1 MKVFFDSPWE
11 FDLISRLQNYH
22 EISSPRD
29 LLDVL
34 LVAIGVYWLLLLI
47 RGTRAVQVLVG
58 LLVLIGVSVVSR
70 SLELTATGWILNNFS
85 SSAVIFI
92 LVVFQQDIRRA
103 LARMGRGVF
112 QGLSRR
118 ERTQILEEVVRAA
131 QTLVQRRTGALIVLE
146 RETQLGDLVQTGI
159 FIDAV
164 VGDELLV
171 AIFSPHS
178 PLHDG
183 AALIQDGRIT
193 QAGCILPLTLRD
205 NLPASDGTRHRAA
218 VGITE
223 ESDAVVLVISEE
235 TASIS
240 VVFGGEIVRGLGGP
254 RLREVLRDLLGAPPR
269 LGGCNLGSAGPRRLA
284 DPISLLPK
292 PWRRQRA
299 ARGPRR
305 AAGRA
310 APPPRAR
317 RAPRCRATP
326 AQQRRGAR
334 GRRCRS

>member
-1 MKVFFDSPWE
+1 MKLLLESS
-11 FDLISRLQNYH
+11 LGTGLLAQLQNYQ

-29 LLDVL
+29 ILDIL
-34 LVAIGVYWLLLLI
+34 IVAVGVYWLLLLI

-58 LLVLIGVSVVSR
+58 LLVLIAVSVISR
-70 SLELTATGWILNNFS
+70 SLELGATGWILNNFS

-131 QTLVQRRTGALIVLE
+131 QTLAQRRNGALIVLE
-146 RETQLGDLVQTGI
+146 RETQLGDLVQSGVV
-159 FIDAV
+159 IDAA

-171 AIFSPHS
+171 AIFSPLS

-183 AALIQDGRIT
+183 ATLIQDGRVA

-205 NLPASDGTRHRAA
+205 DLPASDGTRHRAA

-223 ESDAVVLVISEE
+223 ESDAAVLVVSEE
-235 TASIS
+235 TANVS
-240 VVFGGEIVRGLGGP
+240 VVFGGEIARDLDGP
-254 RLREVLRDLLGAPPR
+254 RLRGVLRDLLGAPPGAR
-269 LGGCNLGSAGPRRLA
+269 VATWGRGHEKSAPSRRSGGGEG
-284 DPISLLPK
+284 
-292 PWRRQRA
+292 
-299 ARGPRR
+299 G
-305 AAGRA
+305 GRA
-310 APPPRAR
+310 ADT
-317 RAPRCRATP
+317 ATP
-326 AQQRRGAR
+326 RRGVRRPTGRSPRDVAR
-334 GRRCRS
+334 SPRNVVVERAGDADRS